1 MRMKLSKFVG
11 AVKSAAGW
19 DEEFEYDPDIEFVGI
34 KWQEE
39 HHPSAELF
47 PIEFVNAKSTGKAK
61 VTLKFI
67 TTKHNQ

>member
-1 MRMKLSKFVG
+1 MKLSKFLLIIKG
-11 AVKSAAGW
+11 G
-19 DEEFEYDPDIEFVGI
+19 YDFKLTDPEVEFVGI

-47 PIEFVNAKSTGKAK
+47 PIDFVDATYNGNRKL
-61 VTLKFI
+61 TLKFI

>member
-1 MRMKLSKFVG
+1 MKLTKLLRLMQDCGVEH
-11 AVKSAAGW
+11 
-19 DEEFEYDPDIEFVGI
+19 DDPEVEFVGI

-47 PIEFVNAKSTGKAK
+47 PIELLTAKSTGKGK

>member
-1 MRMKLSKFVG
+1 MRMKLSKFLDMVQR
-11 AVKSAAGW
+11 AR
-19 DEEFEYDPDIEFVGI
+19 EYDHAYGEPDVEFVGI

-47 PIEFVNAKSTGKAK
+47 PIEFVNATPNKTK

>member
-1 MRMKLSKFVG
+1 MRLKLSKFLDIVKVG
-11 AVKSAAGW
+11 AGWEAGF
-19 DEEFEYDPDIEFVGI
+19 EFDPDIEFVGI

-39 HHPSAELF
+39 HHPSAEIF